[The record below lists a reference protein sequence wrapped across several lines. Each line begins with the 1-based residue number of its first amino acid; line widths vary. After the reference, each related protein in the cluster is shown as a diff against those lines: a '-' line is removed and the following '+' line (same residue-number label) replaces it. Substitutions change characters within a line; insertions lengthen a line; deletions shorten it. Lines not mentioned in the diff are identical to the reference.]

1 MRKGETEWKEDEMG
15 IYRENVE
22 TKRREAVDKREREKG
37 NREKKKQYIERNFKK
52 RIGKRI

>member
-37 NREKKKQYIERNFKK
+37 NREKKKQYIERNLKK
-52 RIGKRI
+52 KG